1 MTANDFSD
9 FYKPPTKLI
18 KTALFVAEQLF
29 CHLTCYPHCFILCPN
44 HMAPHTLQNQFI
56 TPNHIIYLR
65 PRILPI
71 NLPLPLHPSQPL
83 PPKHIL
89 TNPLLFCIHSI
100 LNHKDRR
107 HFDSNN
113 IIKTYLIFMS
123 VAIP

>member
-1 MTANDFSD
+1 MIANDFSH

-18 KTALFVAEQLF
+18 KTTLFVVEQLF

-44 HMAPHTLQNQFI
+44 HMVPRILQNKFI

-71 NLPLPLHPSQPL
+71 NLPLSLHPL

-89 TNPLLFCIHSI
+89 TSPLLFCIHSVF
-100 LNHKDRR
+100 NHKDCR
-107 HFDSNN
+107 HIDSNN
-113 IIKTYLIFMS
+113 IIKTYLILML